1 MSFSKHEKGQGIVEY
16 ILIVILIIIVVVAV
30 VSLLKPNINGL
41 LLKINEMINAT
52 EVP

>member
-1 MSFSKHEKGQGIVEY
+1 MSFSQQEKGQGIVEY

-30 VSLLKPNINGL
+30 VSLLKPNINDL
-41 LLKINEMINAT
+41 LLKVNELINAT